1 MYNHP
6 QVAITEEE
14 FDRRQQTHQTRQEL
28 LELLRSLQGS
38 AQGTAQVPADT
49 LDANIAQLKVMG
61 YIESEAREAL
71 QATGGIVEN
80 AIDWLLEKAEAGDT
94 TTAIA
99 AADKFAAEA
108 EAEDT
113 AAAIAAAEKFAAE
126 EEAAFKAQLEAMV
139 QSDTGYGT
147 GYGPGDKS
155 PTVWTWSGP
164 TRMTSEEMRHLS
176 KAPAPE
182 PAPAPAPDP
191 APEATSVAPTP
202 VTPEQ
207 AEIIEYIKTQK
218 ILQDYVSSTGEKINT
233 FRGFLH
239 MAKLYDYKDLPL
251 MDTLTL
257 QGVVDDSDHIDTA
270 FVTSLGILKEFHH
283 KRFLRQLIILT
294 EDDSPEVG
302 LRIKD
307 TSRMLGH
314 LTLAEKLLIVEHIKN
329 NETIQ
334 VKDEPPLIMQLLPG
348 DVIEAALDKAE
359 LKETFEGKL
368 LIAQLLNIKARR
380 QTHFHD
386 SETIFREAI
395 DLLNSIGDMADI
407 QVTKNADILWR
418 LQGNLAM
425 SQIAQKKYEDADATL
440 RDMSM
445 TCAGASNIPNCEQR
459 KTDCNTKK
467 GQDKLAAD
475 RSAHVAKYGHIAE
488 GKNLEQMTSEI
499 NEKERVSN
507 KIGFIEFLLNYLPD
521 TLKTESDKLLE
532 KLIGNNNYKK
542 FYKLVALLLHPDK
555 FEHSQDDKKKGEFI
569 LKKIQEVVNDVER
582 VGDIDEGGKDNEEII
597 AIQKGVT
604 EGLEQVEIVLPIDE
618 SIGPEFARDIITQIL
633 KTNHLND
640 LLDEVQHDR
649 SYLKSSRDM
658 IELCIKALRGLYLP
672 ENVIASCRANLVTY
686 FLDKTGQAY
695 EQYYWP
701 ASRGGGA
708 AHGHSLHS
716 YSKPK
721 EKTQKRR
728 TQKRKTQKRKSTKR
742 KTKKRKTNKRKTQ
755 KRKTKKSKRR

>member
-14 FDRRQQTHQTRQEL
+14 FVRRQEQ
-28 LELLRSLQGS
+28 ELLRSLHGT

-49 LDANIAQLKVMG
+49 LDANIVLLKTMG
-61 YIESEAREAL
+61 YIESDAREAL
-71 QATGGIVEN
+71 QATSGGVGN

-113 AAAIAAAEKFAAE
+113 TAAIAAAEKFAAE

-155 PTVWTWSGP
+155 PPEWTWSGP
-164 TRMTSEEMRHLS
+164 PRMTPEEMEHLP

-182 PAPAPAPDP
+182 P
-191 APEATSVAPTP
+191 APEATSVAPTPVTP

-218 ILQDYVSSTGEKINT
+218 ILQDYVSSSSTGEKINT
-233 FRGFLH
+233 FRGFLY

-257 QGVVDDSDHIDTA
+257 QGVVDDSEHIDTA
-270 FVTSLGILKEFHH
+270 FLTSLGILKEFHH

-294 EDDSPEVG
+294 EDGSPEVG
-302 LRIKD
+302 LRITD

-395 DLLNSIGDMADI
+395 DLLNSIGDMSEI
-407 QVTKNADILWR
+407 QVIKRADILWR

-425 SQIAQKKYEDADATL
+425 SQIAQKKYEDAEATL
-440 RDMSM
+440 RDISM
-445 TCAGASNIPNCEQR
+445 TCAGASNIPNCEAR
-459 KTDCNTKK
+459 KNAVKSKMKESNNKDAKEK
-467 GQDKLAAD
+467 
-475 RSAHVAKYGHIAE
+475 REAKYGHIAE
-488 GKNLEQMTSEI
+488 GLTPSELTKGI
-499 NEKERVSN
+499 EDKKVAASDV
-507 KIGFIEFLLNYLPD
+507 IQFVEFLLDYLPD
-521 TLKTESDKLLE
+521 NLKKDTKIGSDKFLKKLKDPKDSLSLNAFVKRMTLLFHGDKYGHSKEDLEKGGIITRYLTGLNQESDPRE
-532 KLIGNNNYKK
+532 SY
-542 FYKLVALLLHPDK
+542 P
-555 FEHSQDDKKKGEFI
+555 
-569 LKKIQEVVNDVER
+569 R
-582 VGDIDEGGKDNEEII
+582 DEL
-597 AIQKGVT
+597 
-604 EGLEQVEIVLPIDE
+604 EGLEEEIKGLKKDLETFIKQSFRGEQGITDEEVNPNWVFTVVEGIQHYAMVFKQVKQINLEDLTHESGDRQLENFMNLAIDGAVELLINDYLAEPREGIFKEE
-618 SIGPEFARDIITQIL
+618 S
-633 KTNHLND
+633 
-640 LLDEVQHDR
+640 
-649 SYLKSSRDM
+649 
-658 IELCIKALRGLYLP
+658 
-672 ENVIASCRANLVTY
+672 
-686 FLDKTGQAY
+686 
-695 EQYYWP
+695 
-701 ASRGGGA
+701 GGG
-708 AHGHSLHS
+708 GKEIS
-716 YSKPK
+716 PK
-721 EKTQKRR
+721 R
-728 TQKRKTQKRKSTKR
+728 RKTQKRTKKR
-742 KTKKRKTNKRKTQ
+742 KTKKRKTTKKTRKKKKRSTKRK
-755 KRKTKKSKRR
+755 RR

>member
-14 FDRRQQTHQTRQEL
+14 FVRRQEQ
-28 LELLRSLQGS
+28 ELLRSLHGT

-49 LDANIAQLKVMG
+49 LDANIVLLKTMG
-61 YIESEAREAL
+61 YIESDAREAL
-71 QATGGIVEN
+71 QATSGGVGN

-113 AAAIAAAEKFAAE
+113 TAAIAAAEKFAAE

-155 PTVWTWSGP
+155 PPEWTWSGP
-164 TRMTSEEMRHLS
+164 PRMTPEEMEHLP

-182 PAPAPAPDP
+182 P
-191 APEATSVAPTP
+191 APEATSVAPTPVTP

-218 ILQDYVSSTGEKINT
+218 ILQDYVSSSSTGEKINT
-233 FRGFLH
+233 FRGFLY

-257 QGVVDDSDHIDTA
+257 QGVVDDSEHIDTA
-270 FVTSLGILKEFHH
+270 FLTSLGILKEFHH

-294 EDDSPEVG
+294 EDGSPEVG
-302 LRIKD
+302 LRITD

-582 VGDIDEGGKDNEEII
+582 VGDIDEGEKDNEEII

-604 EGLEQVEIVLPIDE
+604 EGLKQVDIVLPID
-618 SIGPEFARDIITQIL
+618 S
-633 KTNHLND
+633 
-640 LLDEVQHDR
+640 R
-649 SYLKSSRDM
+649 SVLS
-658 IELCIKALRGLYLP
+658 
-672 ENVIASCRANLVTY
+672 
-686 FLDKTGQAY
+686 
-695 EQYYWP
+695 
-701 ASRGGGA
+701 
-708 AHGHSLHS
+708 
-716 YSKPK
+716 
-721 EKTQKRR
+721 
-728 TQKRKTQKRKSTKR
+728 
-742 KTKKRKTNKRKTQ
+742 
-755 KRKTKKSKRR
+755 

>member
-14 FDRRQQTHQTRQEL
+14 FVRRQEQ
-28 LELLRSLQGS
+28 ELLRSLHGT

-49 LDANIAQLKVMG
+49 LDANIVLLKTMG
-61 YIESEAREAL
+61 YIESDAREAL
-71 QATGGIVEN
+71 QATSGGVGN

-113 AAAIAAAEKFAAE
+113 TAAIAAAEKFAAE

-147 GYGPGDKS
+147 GYGPGDKY
-155 PTVWTWSGP
+155 PPGWTWSGP
-164 TRMTSEEMRHLS
+164 PRMTSEEMGHLS

-233 FRGFLH
+233 FRGLLH
-239 MAKLYDYKDLPL
+239 AAHLYDLRYLPL

-257 QGVVDDSDHIDTA
+257 QGVVDDSEHIDTA
-270 FVTSLGILKEFHH
+270 FLTSLGILKEFHH
-283 KRFLRQLIILT
+283 KRFLRQLNILK

-302 LRIKD
+302 LRIQD

-359 LKETFEGKL
+359 LKGTFEGKL

-395 DLLNSIGDMADI
+395 DLLNSIGDMSEI
-407 QVTKNADILWR
+407 QVIKRADILWR
-418 LQGNLAM
+418 LQENLAM
-425 SQIAQKKYEDADATL
+425 SQIAQKKYKDAEATL
-440 RDMSM
+440 RDISM
-445 TCAGASNIPNCEQR
+445 TCAGASNIPNCEAR
-459 KTDCNTKK
+459 KNAVKSKMKESNNKDAKEK
-467 GQDKLAAD
+467 
-475 RSAHVAKYGHIAE
+475 REAKYGHIAE
-488 GKNLEQMTSEI
+488 GLTPSELTKGI
-499 NEKERVSN
+499 EDKKVVASDV
-507 KIGFIEFLLNYLPD
+507 IQFVEFLLDYLPD
-521 TLKTESDKLLE
+521 NLKKDTKIGSDKFLKKLKDPKDSLSLNAFVKRMTLLFHGDKYGHSKEDLEKGGIITRYLTGLNQESDPRE
-532 KLIGNNNYKK
+532 SY
-542 FYKLVALLLHPDK
+542 P
-555 FEHSQDDKKKGEFI
+555 
-569 LKKIQEVVNDVER
+569 R
-582 VGDIDEGGKDNEEII
+582 DEL
-597 AIQKGVT
+597 
-604 EGLEQVEIVLPIDE
+604 EGLEEEIKGLKKDLETFIKQSFRGEQGITDEEVNPNWVFTVVEGIQHYAMVFKQVKQINLEDLTHESGDRQLENFMNLAIDGAVELLINDYLAEPREGIFKEE
-618 SIGPEFARDIITQIL
+618 S
-633 KTNHLND
+633 
-640 LLDEVQHDR
+640 
-649 SYLKSSRDM
+649 
-658 IELCIKALRGLYLP
+658 
-672 ENVIASCRANLVTY
+672 
-686 FLDKTGQAY
+686 
-695 EQYYWP
+695 
-701 ASRGGGA
+701 GGG
-708 AHGHSLHS
+708 GKEIS
-716 YSKPK
+716 PK
-721 EKTQKRR
+721 R
-728 TQKRKTQKRKSTKR
+728 RKTQKRTKKR
-742 KTKKRKTNKRKTQ
+742 KTKKRKTTKKTRKKKKRSTKRK
-755 KRKTKKSKRR
+755 RR